1 MYYVSEN
8 EYGCIL
14 QITTLEYMVSLGLR
28 RRCYLSPS
36 FRPAQSRRKMK
47 ALDKCVG
54 VIIASLM
61 GTYLLFAMR
70 KVEIDTV
77 SVRIMFCFIPQDSLK
92 LDKTILRFHQ
102 TKK

>member
-1 MYYVSEN
+1 
-8 EYGCIL
+8 
-14 QITTLEYMVSLGLR
+14 MVSLSLKR
-28 RRCYLSPS
+28 RFCLSLS
-36 FRPAQSRRKMK
+36 FRPAQPRRKMK

-77 SVRIMFCFIPQDSLK
+77 SVRTLYLIW
-92 LDKTILRFHQ
+92 R
-102 TKK
+102 

>member
-1 MYYVSEN
+1 MNMNMYEN
-8 EYGCIL
+8 EYGYIL
-14 QITTLEYMVSLGLR
+14 QITTFEYMVSLSLR
-28 RRCYLSPS
+28 RRCRLSPS
-36 FRPAQSRRKMK
+36 FRPAQPRRKMK

-77 SVRIMFCFIPQDSLK
+77 SVRTLYFMW
-92 LDKTILRFHQ
+92 R
-102 TKK
+102 